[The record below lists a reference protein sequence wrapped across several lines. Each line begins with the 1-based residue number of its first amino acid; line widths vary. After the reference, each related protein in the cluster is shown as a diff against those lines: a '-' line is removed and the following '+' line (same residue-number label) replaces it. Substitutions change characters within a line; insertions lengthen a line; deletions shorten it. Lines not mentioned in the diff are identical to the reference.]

1 MSGMPMPSATFPDLE
16 DAGVLITGGASG
28 IGAALV
34 AGFSGQNAK
43 VAFIDINRSAGDALV
58 AKLAGARHTPVFLA
72 ADLADVEATREAV
85 SSAGRALGGIRV
97 LVNNA
102 AWDDRKDIDDLT
114 VEYWQKSHDI
124 NLRPVVFVTQAVLP
138 FMRQV
143 GGGSIVNFSSIAFLL
158 NMGEFPAYATAKAGI
173 VGLTKSLAGRLGR
186 ENIRVNT
193 VMPGMVLTERQKKL
207 WVSDEAASS
216 FLDRQALKFSL
227 VAEDLIGPCLYLAS
241 DCSRAVSAQTMIVD
255 GGCM

>member
-1 MSGMPMPSATFPDLE
+1 MPMPSATFPDLE

-34 AGFSGQNAK
+34 EGFAAQKAK
-43 VAFIDINRSAGDALV
+43 VAFIDIDKSAGEALV
-58 AKLAGARHTPVFLA
+58 GNLKGVRHTPLFLQ
-72 ADLADVEATREAV
+72 ADLANIKSAQDAV
-85 SSAGRALGGIRV
+85 SAAGRTFGSIKV
-97 LVNNA
+97 LINNA
-102 AWDDRKDIDDLT
+102 AWDDRKDFEELT
-114 VEYWQKSHDI
+114 EEYWQKSQDI
-124 NLRPVVFVTQAVLP
+124 NLRPVLFVSQAVLP
-138 FMRQV
+138 FMREA
-143 GGGSIVNFSSIAFLL
+143 GGGSIINFSSIAYLL

-186 ENIRVNT
+186 ENIRVNV

-207 WVSDEAASS
+207 WVSDDAATA

-227 VAEDLIGPCLYLAS
+227 VAEDMIGPCLYLAS

>member
-1 MSGMPMPSATFPDLE
+1 MPMPSATFPDLE

-34 AGFSGQNAK
+34 QGFAAQGAK
-43 VAFIDINRSAGDALV
+43 VAFLDIDTSAGNILAE
-58 AKLAGARHTPVFLA
+58 KLTRARHRPLFLP
-72 ADLADVEATREAV
+72 ADLADIEAIRKAV
-85 SSAGRALGGIRV
+85 SAAGEALGSIKV

-102 AWDDRKDIDDLT
+102 AWDDRRDIDDLT
-114 VEYWQKSHDI
+114 AEYWQKNHDI
-124 NLRPVVFVTQAVLP
+124 NLRPVAFVTQAALP
-138 FMRQV
+138 FIRK
-143 GGGSIVNFSSIAFLL
+143 GRGGSIINFSSIAYLL

-173 VGLTKSLAGRLGR
+173 IGLTKSLAGRLGP
-186 ENIRVNT
+186 ENIRVNA

-207 WVSDEAASS
+207 WVSDEAATA

-227 VAEDLIGPCLYLAS
+227 VAEDMIGPCLYLAS

>member
-1 MSGMPMPSATFPDLE
+1 MSLSSARFPDLE

-34 AGFSGQNAK
+34 RGFAAQGSK
-43 VAFIDINRSAGDALV
+43 VAFLDINGEDGAALV
-58 AKLAGARHTPVFLA
+58 RSLTGGRHEPLFLKV
-72 ADLADVEATREAV
+72 DLSDITATRKAV
-85 SSAGRALGGIRV
+85 AVAGESLGTIRV

-102 AWDDRKDIDDLT
+102 AWDDRRDIDDLT
-114 VEYWQKSHDI
+114 EDYWQKSHDI
-124 NLRPVVFVTQAVLP
+124 NLRPVTFVTQAVLP
-138 FMRQV
+138 YLRQS
-143 GGGSIVNFSSIAFLL
+143 GGGSIINFSSIAYLL
-158 NMGEFPAYATAKAGI
+158 NMGDFPAYATAKAGI

-186 ENIRVNT
+186 ENIRVNA

-207 WVSDEAASS
+207 WVSEADAVA

-227 VAEDLIGPCLYLAS
+227 VPEDLVGPCLYLAS
-241 DCSRAVSAQTMIVD
+241 DCARAVTAQTMIVD

>member
-1 MSGMPMPSATFPDLE
+1 MPLPSATFPDLE

-34 AGFSGQNAK
+34 EGFAAQKAK
-43 VAFIDINRSAGDALV
+43 VAFIDIDRSAGDVLV
-58 AKLAGARHTPVFLA
+58 EKLSGAKHKPLFLPV
-72 ADLADVEATREAV
+72 DLADIQATQQAV
-85 SSAGRALGGIRV
+85 STAGDAFGGIKV
-97 LVNNA
+97 LINNA

-114 VEYWQKSHDI
+114 ADYWQKSHDI

-138 FMRQV
+138 FMREA
-143 GGGSIVNFSSIAFLL
+143 GGGSIINFSSIAYLL
-158 NMGEFPAYATAKAGI
+158 NLPDFPAYAAAKAGI
-173 VGLTKSLAGRLGR
+173 IGLTKSLAGRLGR
-186 ENIRVNT
+186 ENIRVNA

-207 WVSDEAASS
+207 WVSDDAATA

-227 VAEDLIGPCLYLAS
+227 VAEDMIGPCLYLAS

-255 GGCM
+255 GGCV